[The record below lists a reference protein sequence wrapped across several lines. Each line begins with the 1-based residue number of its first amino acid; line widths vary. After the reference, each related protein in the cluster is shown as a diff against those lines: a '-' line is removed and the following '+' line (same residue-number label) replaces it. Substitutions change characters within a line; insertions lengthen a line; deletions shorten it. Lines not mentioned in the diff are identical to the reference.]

1 MKQFN
6 KRYKTSRAFL
16 LFWTIFI
23 GVGAVWGA
31 ACMFIAPDGSL
42 LQMEQMLSYFEV
54 LPFADVL
61 FANYVFPGIALLLVN
76 GVTNLIAAVL
86 LIKNKRL
93 GVELGAAFGVTLMLW
108 ITIQFVILPS
118 NWLSTSYFI
127 FGFLQAV
134 TGAVCKVG
142 YEQSMFSFNAEDY
155 THVGTDKTKVV
166 VYFSRSGYTQK
177 VAYQIADEQGA
188 DIVRITTTERTRGNL
203 GFWWCGRFAMHR
215 WGMPLSELPDLSAYE
230 QVTLCFPVW
239 AFGMCSPMI
248 ELCKQYNGKLKNVSY
263 AYTHFM
269 SSRLDY
275 ITDKADG
282 YLGVKHTAAR
292 SFRSQ
297 LGTITEIKSRRH

>member
-1 MKQFN
+1 MEFN
-6 KRYKTSRAFL
+6 RRYKISRIVL

-23 GVGAVWGA
+23 GIGAVWGA
-31 ACMFIAPDGSL
+31 ACMLIAPDGSL
-42 LQMEQMLSYFEV
+42 LQMEQMLPYFEV

-61 FANYVFPGIALLLVN
+61 FTNYVFSGIALLIVN
-76 GVTNLIAAVL
+76 GITNLIAAVL
-86 LIKNKRL
+86 LLKNKRL

-108 ITIQFVILPS
+108 IIIQFVIFPS
-118 NWLSTSYFI
+118 NWLSVSYFI

-134 TGAVCKVG
+134 TGAFCKVG
-142 YEQSMFSFNAEDY
+142 YEQSQFKFDVNDY
-155 THVGTDKTKVV
+155 THIGTDKSKVV

-215 WGMPLSELPDLSAYE
+215 WGMSLSELPELDKYE
-230 QVTLCFPVW
+230 QVMLCFPVW
-239 AFGMCSPMI
+239 VFGMCSPMI

-275 ITDKADG
+275 IADKADE
-282 YLGVKHTAAR
+282 YLGVKHNEAR

-297 LGTITEIKSRRH
+297 LGTIEEIKQR